1 MDQSRLQYIKQ
12 AGLKKEFKT
21 PMVELGAVVT
31 QILAQNPETL
41 LGNRKVP

>member
-21 PMVELGAVVT
+21 PMVEQTKA
-31 QILAQNPETL
+31 
-41 LGNRKVP
+41 